1 MQCEA
6 SSGKHKTTS
15 CRRAATVRVSLANQA
30 TVLVTGCRS
39 QSALGGGSVTAGHI
53 AWASA
58 LAGALG
64 TAEVARNAADANGD
78 LIGLAATRRVAIMS
92 GVGRHGHLPH
102 SRKSMLSAQPALGT
116 SKILHTRSAR
126 FLKHP
131 TTTTSPPGSSRPE
144 GPSRM
149 THRYTGRCP
158 SSFGSFPCLK
168 ALSPCYVKLAV
179 ANIKQL
185 LAGVLP
191 QSESAWQIRPQ
202 YLSPVVVRRAHSGV
216 AVSPV
221 GTSLGQ
227 VPWLV
232 HLGLQKSPE
241 MPLTRTATSSDSQPL
256 EGLP

>member
-1 MQCEA
+1 MLCEA

-39 QSALGGGSVTAGHI
+39 QSALGGSSVAAGHI

-78 LIGLAATRRVAIMS
+78 LIGLAATRRVAIMG

-102 SRKSMLSAQPALGT
+102 SEKACCQHSLLWA
-116 SKILHTRSAR
+116 KILHTRSAR

-131 TTTTSPPGSSRPE
+131 TSTTSPPGSSRPE

-168 ALSPCYVKLAV
+168 ALSPCYVKLAA
-179 ANIKQL
+179 ANVKQL

-216 AVSPV
+216 AVSPL